1 MTERVR
7 RYGARVLL
15 LDESGRVLLIR
26 ESLEDGSTHWLTP
39 GGGIEPGEQ
48 PRRAA
53 EREAREETGI
63 DLSIPDDAEPV
74 LVTRREW
81 SWAGVVYDQS
91 DDFFLV
97 RVPDGTPAAP
107 LQLTE
112 VEQQTWLELRW
123 WPVAELAGLDEPVVP
138 ADLATVLAG
147 LLRTSHG

>member
-15 LDESGRVLLIR
+15 LDESDRVLLIR
-26 ESLEDGSTHWLTP
+26 ESIEDGTTHWLTP
-39 GGGIEPGEQ
+39 GGGIEPGEP

-63 DLSIPDDAEPV
+63 EISIPDDAEPV

-91 DDFFLV
+91 DEFFVV

-107 LQLTE
+107 WHLTE

-123 WPVAELAGLDEPVVP
+123 WSVSELAGLDEPVVP
-138 ADLATVLAG
+138 AELATVLTG
-147 LLRTSHG
+147 LLRTAHG